1 MAPSL
6 VLEIL
11 LDDRSL
17 SNISGIA
24 EGKGVAKDSGYRKN
38 RIKCILQP
46 STMDEITTAPDSN
59 KITVSPVD
67 VYGNL
72 TPPGTRV
79 RLLGYWPI
87 TTPKID
93 RMSDYDSSSEEPI
106 LALWV
111 ANVRLLRCSWRPSI
125 IQYFLSLL
133 AGDNKDTN
141 NGNAMHRN
149 EAKRSYYYPFELDE
163 VSNALNLPGGYNEA
177 QELQK
182 ACAAEGAT
190 EIQWRAAEISRRL
203 QGENSRVG
211 TLTDEM
217 KVTLKK
223 FSQVRED
230 WPLNQVGHAA
240 SNSVGYPNSLSTDIA
255 TQTPDIKHM
264 ETAKIKTMGSI
275 LVNSQEGSRW
285 CVFQSHLD
293 TCLCLFMFLCS
304 YLLLNDSSMIQ
315 LCFCL
320 CGLKLHQ

>member
-93 RMSDYDSSSEEPI
+93 RMSDYD
-106 LALWV
+106 
-111 ANVRLLRCSWRPSI
+111 
-125 IQYFLSLL
+125 
-133 AGDNKDTN
+133 
-141 NGNAMHRN
+141 
-149 EAKRSYYYPFELDE
+149 
-163 VSNALNLPGGYNEA
+163 
-177 QELQK
+177 
-182 ACAAEGAT
+182 
-190 EIQWRAAEISRRL
+190 
-203 QGENSRVG
+203 
-211 TLTDEM
+211 
-217 KVTLKK
+217 
-223 FSQVRED
+223 
-230 WPLNQVGHAA
+230 
-240 SNSVGYPNSLSTDIA
+240 
-255 TQTPDIKHM
+255 
-264 ETAKIKTMGSI
+264 
-275 LVNSQEGSRW
+275 
-285 CVFQSHLD
+285 
-293 TCLCLFMFLCS
+293 
-304 YLLLNDSSMIQ
+304 
-315 LCFCL
+315 
-320 CGLKLHQ
+320 